1 MTISLCFTY
10 SQAKNLQRHQRGD
23 NYGAGGVDHDFQ
35 DQIFVE
41 RSDQEEDYFILSQEF
56 LKIKKDVMQKLIEYW
71 CTESFY
77 NPQKVF
83 KLALVI
89 TQIDPMNPN
98 VTYSP
103 NVNPRLGSQ
112 FTA

>member
-1 MTISLCFTY
+1 
-10 SQAKNLQRHQRGD
+10 
-23 NYGAGGVDHDFQ
+23 
-35 DQIFVE
+35 
-41 RSDQEEDYFILSQEF
+41 

-83 KLALVI
+83 KLALII

-103 NVNPRLGSQ
+103 TVNPRLGS
-112 FTA
+112 